1 MGLFSKSVKAEFAA
15 VPIKAA
21 AGVGSSGIPAFYSW
35 SSGTFE
41 NMALSLPTVSRS
53 FDLLASTIASLEF
66 RQYTKVWD
74 DVEGEYQKVYVPNE
88 SWMEN
93 PDPSVPRQFLLANL
107 FKDIWVYGRGFL
119 YVTSRNAT
127 DGRPMSFKWLA
138 AANIQTPDEVGP
150 QYFGMTDNIQFNG
163 NNLDAENVITFLSPT
178 TGIIFTGSRAVS
190 IGLHLDQFADRLA
203 TIESVPGYL
212 QQTSSGESMSG
223 EELGDLA
230 SAWAAARR
238 DGNLVGALNNYVNF
252 IEFDKNPNEV
262 NAEQRQYQALDLS
275 RLCSVPA
282 YLVSAPTPGASMTY
296 QNAQQ
301 ARQDL
306 WLFGAQM
313 FAEAI
318 CQRLSMNDVLS
329 RGRFVEFDTDD
340 LLEVSDMAESITPDT
355 MTPSPTSQDPMND

>member
-1 MGLFSKSVKAEFAA
+1 MGLFSKKIRAEFAA
-15 VPIKAA
+15 APVKAA
-21 AGVGSSGIPAFYSW
+21 AGVGSSGIPPFYSW

-53 FDLLASTIASLEF
+53 FDLLASTIGSLEF
-66 RQYTKVWD
+66 RQYTKQWT
-74 DVEGEYQKVYVPNE
+74 GEEYEEIYVPNE

-93 PDPSVPRQFLLANL
+93 PDPTVPRQFMLANT
-107 FKDIWVYGRGFL
+107 FKDIWIYGRAFW

-127 DGRPMSFKWLA
+127 DGRPMSFRWLP

-150 QYFGMTDNIQFNG
+150 QYFGMTDYIQFNG
-163 NNLDAENVITFLSPT
+163 NDLDASNVITFLSPT
-178 TGIIFTGSRAVS
+178 TGLIFTGARAVS

-212 QQTSSGESMSG
+212 QQTSAGESMSG

-238 DGNLVGALNNYVNF
+238 DGNLVGALNNFVNF
-252 IEFDKNPNEV
+252 VEFDKDPNAV

-296 QNAQQ
+296 QNATQ

-313 FAEAI
+313 YAMAI
-318 CQRLSMNDVLS
+318 TQRLSMNDILG

-340 LLEVSDMAESITPDT
+340 LLEVAEMSDSLIEP
-355 MTPSPTSQDPMND
+355 PVSQDMPS